1 MLTGIPLDLTPFGGL
16 LAALGWLYWLAALAI
31 VAIALWVPNAWWM
44 KLLAAALAGGV
55 VVYPVFIRPVTERV
69 DAARKQQ
76 DEFKARLADAMA
88 LFERRC
94 KTAGEK
100 IHRTVD
106 RVDGVVW
113 MKWRPTE
120 TNLGDHFKLDDP
132 YGRNCGGMDCIAN
145 LLQAS
150 SGAETNPEDAARHR
164 CGYRYVETNDPADQK
179 TYRYL
184 GSIKLPA
191 IWTEEAIAR
200 EKKLTGTVIDPS
212 NHRFVA
218 ERKAIPK
225 PSARYGIAG
234 DDISTREDRERWIA
248 GSSLKV
254 IDLKTNEVIADR
266 VGYLFDHGLGST
278 AGFRSPW
285 PWARSYGPTCPP
297 IADHNSGFL
306 FRVLQQVKQEEWA
319 AMANQV
325 STYLKYANLQMAA
338 ESLFGILPT
347 DSPGTITAPS
357 SMTLPSLGQGNTRA
371 SKFSTVAAEQF
382 LADGWKVV
390 EHKSNTVT
398 GFSGTLFRNDGVSDP
413 SRGLISGALV
423 LSFRSTEFI
432 DDAVRDTQAT
442 GDLEIK
448 TGGFAIGQI
457 ADMENWFKVLNADP
471 TMRQGKNFA
480 VAGYSQRT
488 KAPEASL
495 LKTNTLLGRVAS
507 NGCRRPA

>member
-1 MLTGIPLDLTPFGGL
+1 
-16 LAALGWLYWLAALAI
+16 
-31 VAIALWVPNAWWM
+31 
-44 KLLAAALAGGV
+44 
-55 VVYPVFIRPVTERV
+55 
-69 DAARKQQ
+69 
-76 DEFKARLADAMA
+76 
-88 LFERRC
+88 
-94 KTAGEK
+94 
-100 IHRTVD
+100 
-106 RVDGVVW
+106 
-113 MKWRPTE
+113 
-120 TNLGDHFKLDDP
+120 
-132 YGRNCGGMDCIAN
+132 
-145 LLQAS
+145 
-150 SGAETNPEDAARHR
+150 
-164 CGYRYVETNDPADQK
+164 
-179 TYRYL
+179 
-184 GSIKLPA
+184 
-191 IWTEEAIAR
+191 
-200 EKKLTGTVIDPS
+200 
-212 NHRFVA
+212 
-218 ERKAIPK
+218 
-225 PSARYGIAG
+225 
-234 DDISTREDRERWIA
+234 
-248 GSSLKV
+248 
-254 IDLKTNEVIADR
+254 
-266 VGYLFDHGLGST
+266 
-278 AGFRSPW
+278 
-285 PWARSYGPTCPP
+285 
-297 IADHNSGFL
+297 
-306 FRVLQQVKQEEWA
+306 
-319 AMANQV
+319 MANQV